1 MDIGGIMVE
10 IDWLNLAVL
19 VVIVVALVNF
29 IKAITLNKL
38 GYFYMLIALA
48 LGFGVYAIAIY
59 APDFVKIGLAIGLS
73 ASGIYDL
80 AVKK

>member
-1 MDIGGIMVE
+1 MVE

-29 IKAITLNKL
+29 IKMAIGNKL

-59 APDFVKIGLAIGLS
+59 APAFVKIGLAIGLS
-73 ASGIYDL
+73 ASGIYDIY
-80 AVKK
+80 KKV